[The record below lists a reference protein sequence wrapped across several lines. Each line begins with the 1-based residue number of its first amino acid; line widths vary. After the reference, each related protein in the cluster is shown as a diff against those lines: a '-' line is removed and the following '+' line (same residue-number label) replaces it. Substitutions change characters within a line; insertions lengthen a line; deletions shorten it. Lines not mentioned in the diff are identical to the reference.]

1 MAIFQGI
8 AASLVAIIGTGMLAQ
23 GIEYKPGKVCWYL
36 LILRKVHQFELYFK
50 TIYKSYCKPLTTN
63 MEQNFEMSNLRV
75 GHMITLSVK
84 FDVEM
89 CLGCTKNCFF
99 LVLV

>member
-1 MAIFQGI
+1 
-8 AASLVAIIGTGMLAQ
+8 MLAQ

-75 GHMITLSVK
+75 GHMITLSVRLIETNVFRVYQK
-84 FDVEM
+84 LF
-89 CLGCTKNCFF
+89 FF